1 MYTIQF
7 IIFALIV
14 LLSNSVS
21 CQSNTTTN
29 NTASTT
35 KTTTISTTTTT
46 VTTPQAV
53 QLASTCTLNQASPF
67 EKSLLTKVLTL
78 DKKKFSWEDKDH
90 LYYFGVCTEA
100 EHAKNVNEAFVQI
113 NKQTNVQIVLG
124 RLDDVDIEG
133 FGTESKGIR
142 IFYKHGDKYKHA
154 CNKAERNSVLYI
166 LCNPNNSSDVFEMI
180 EENNN
185 REGDSCSYIF
195 QLKTPLMCTE
205 NNSSSTT
212 TTTKTT
218 VMTTNSPSSVT
229 AAGNATGTTVVPGG
243 GKANKIGFVVIVL
256 FVVFGVM
263 FVYFLVGTMYMRYVR
278 QARGIEQ
285 LPHHEVW
292 QSIGAKSTE
301 CCSYVF
307 RCGKVRSEVRNYEHI
322 SDRLSDDDENLLN
335 M

>member
-1 MYTIQF
+1 MYTIGLISF
-7 IIFALIV
+7 VFIV

-21 CQSNTTTN
+21 CQNNITTVTVP
-29 NTASTT
+29 STT
-35 KTTTISTTTTT
+35 TTTISTTTTT
-46 VTTPQAV
+46 QTI

-78 DKKKFSWEDKDH
+78 DKKKFQWEDKDH

-100 EHAKNVNEAFVQI
+100 EHAKFVNEAFVQI
-113 NKQTNVQIVLG
+113 NKQTNVSIVLG

-166 LCNPNNSSDVFEMI
+166 LCNPNNSSDIFEMI

-195 QLKTPLMCTE
+195 QLRTPLMCTA
-205 NNSSSTT
+205 NNSSTP
-212 TTTKTT
+212 TTKRAT
-218 VMTTNSPSSVT
+218 TTNSPSTAT
-229 AAGNATGTTVVPGG
+229 AAGNTTGTTAAPSD
-243 GKANKIGFVVIVL
+243 GKSKKLGFFAIVL
-256 FVVFGVM
+256 FVILGVL

-278 QARGIEQ
+278 QARGVEQ
-285 LPHHEVW
+285 FPHHEIW
-292 QSIGAKSTE
+292 QSIGAKTSD